1 MICYR
6 LQRLQGI
13 MEFFEENPEIQET
26 FLSAYNPA
34 VHTIEDWL
42 NNEIIPNL
50 NSLSATLEWL
60 KESMLSN
67 ITGVISN
74 ISSLVV
80 QLALLI
86 KDIFIGVIVSV
97 HLLASKDLFAA
108 QTKKIVYSILP
119 TKYGDLLV
127 EETRNAYRIMRWPE

>member
-6 LQRLQGI
+6 LQQLQGI
-13 MEFFEENPEIQET
+13 MEFFEDNPEIQET

-74 ISSLVV
+74 VSSLVV

-97 HLLASKDLFAA
+97 YLLASKDLFAA

>member
-1 MICYR
+1 M
-6 LQRLQGI
+6 QRLQGI
-13 MEFFEENPEIQET
+13 MEFFEDNPEIQET

-34 VHTIEDWL
+34 VYTIEDWL

-50 NSLSATLEWL
+50 NSLSAMLEWL
-60 KESMLSN
+60 KESLLPN

-74 ISSLVV
+74 VSSLVV

-97 HLLASKDLFAA
+97 YLLASKDLFAA

>member
-13 MEFFEENPEIQET
+13 MEFFEDNPEIQET

-60 KESMLSN
+60 KESLLPN

-74 ISSLVV
+74 VSSLVV
-80 QLALLI
+80 QLAILI
-86 KDIFIGVIVSV
+86 KDIFIDVIVSV
-97 HLLASKDLFAA
+97 YLLASKDFFAA
-108 QTKKIVYSILP
+108 QTQKSSTASCPPNTVIC
-119 TKYGDLLV
+119 
-127 EETRNAYRIMRWPE
+127 W